1 MRLFRLVPRRA
12 DEGLNEVVSVSEP
25 GADESEASSEGPESI
40 PGERG
45 PASVHRARSLQ
56 SRVSNL
62 LAAGLM
68 TALGIAV
75 LSWYYAHVFREH
87 KQPALTARQ
96 AVQAKA
102 GANAPLPP
110 LGAFQRPIIGRQ
122 DAPPAHSL
130 AAQLLGPPPVLPAA
144 GSSADRAGAQAA
156 WRQAEGL
163 QQLGRQEAAVGS
175 APDRPRTTALR
186 NALAG
191 PVFSAA
197 SGDANSPPSPTVSA
211 TGFSSRSMALGALG
225 APPWAEPSGIG
236 PGASPASRSN
246 PLAALLRPTVT
257 RTVQASVLPT
267 QRLLLPKGA
276 FIDCTLETAI
286 DSTLPGMTT
295 CVTATDTFS
304 ADGEVVLLERGTQLV
319 GETRGDVRQGQARV
333 FVLWTEA
340 RTPTGVVVPLDSP
353 GTDAVG
359 RSGLAG
365 KVNTHFWAR
374 FGAAIL
380 VSVIDAGVQA
390 GVQSTGNGTV
400 IVNPSTSEN
409 VMTGVLRSTVDIP
422 PTITVAPGARIQVL
436 VARNVDFRSVYRLA
450 LEPSAQAVPVAR
462 VRSRSGVRSAAVFQ
476 AGGK

>member
-1 MRLFRLVPRRA
+1 MRWFA
-12 DEGLNEVVSVSEP
+12 SGLKGVEP
-25 GADESEASSEGPESI
+25 GTEESASFADAVGDRAPGPSDAPESI

-68 TALGIAV
+68 MTLGVGALG
-75 LSWYYAHVFREH
+75 WYYAHVFAQQR
-87 KQPALTARQ
+87 QAAVVSRQ

-102 GANAPLPP
+102 TGSEPLPP
-110 LGAFQRPIIGRQ
+110 LGAFQRPGVVAVARR
-122 DAPPAHSL
+122 HSDPL
-130 AAQLLGPPPVLPAA
+130 AAQLLGPPPALPAL
-144 GSSADRAGAQAA
+144 GSPGDHGGADAA
-156 WRQAEGL
+156 WRQTQALQRWAPPRAEERVRESPRARQL
-163 QQLGRQEAAVGS
+163 QA
-175 APDRPRTTALR
+175 
-186 NALAG
+186 ALAG
-191 PVFSAA
+191 PVFSGAGGRAA
-197 SGDANSPPSPTVSA
+197 VAPSASESSVSA
-211 TGFSSRSMALGALG
+211 VSGPPMPGPWEGAPWGAPGRFGARSGSPSRSD
-225 APPWAEPSGIG
+225 
-236 PGASPASRSN
+236 
-246 PLAALLRPTVT
+246 PLSALLRPTVT

-295 CVTATDTFS
+295 CVTASDTFS

-319 GETRGDVRQGQARV
+319 GETRGEVRQGQARV

-353 GTDAVG
+353 GTDALG
-359 RSGLAG
+359 RSGLTG

-390 GVQSTGNGTV
+390 GVQSAGNGTV

-409 VMTGVLRSTVDIP
+409 VMTGVLQSTVDIP

-450 LEPSAQAVPVAR
+450 LVPNAQAAPVAR
-462 VRSRSGVRSAAVFQ
+462 VRSRSRVRRAAVFQ

>member
-175 APDRPRTTALR
+175 APARPRTTALR

-436 VARNVDFRSVYRLA
+436 VARNVDVRSVYRLA